1 MRMVK
6 WSLLALGVLFIVF
19 LGGLI
24 GGLADSSYR
33 SHIGIEV
40 EDALERPFTLLG
52 FDAES
57 ARRSLSA
64 PGELDPDRICLAYP
78 RTDKKIFASGGVGYT
93 PHPGDPDLGM
103 IDLLDWPEQ
112 AFVAA
117 PAGDLDSWQC
127 SDRAWSY
134 GFVSNVFLF
143 SNFVM
148 YAERYV
154 LTDSAIATLSSDR
167 DFFEKFFAED
177 NEDDPDN
184 FVAKMNDAYPD
195 ISPFRVK
202 YRIEGNVFAFQL
214 VGTRPAFV
222 NFYILFG
229 VLLAFGAVLPPLVRW
244 VANRRTKMQGRIQ

>member
-1 MRMVK
+1 MRVVK
-6 WSLLALGVLFIVF
+6 WSILTLGVLFLAF
-19 LGGLI
+19 LGALFA
-24 GGLADSSYR
+24 GLADNSYR
-33 SHIGIEV
+33 PRIGIEV
-40 EDALERPFTLLG
+40 EEALERPLTLLG

-57 ARRSLSA
+57 ARRSLSE
-64 PGELDPDRICLAYP
+64 PGEFDPDRICLAYP

-93 PHPGDPDLGM
+93 PHPGDPDIGM

-127 SDRAWSY
+127 SDRARSY

-154 LTDSAIATLSSDR
+154 LTDSAIATLSSDK

-177 NEDDPDN
+177 NDDDPDN
-184 FVAKMNDAYPD
+184 FVAKMNDTYPGM
-195 ISPFRVK
+195 SPFDVK
-202 YRIEGNVFAFQL
+202 YRIEGNIFAFQL
-214 VGTRPAFV
+214 VGTGPAFV
-222 NFYILFG
+222 NFYLLFG
-229 VLLAFGAVLPPLVRW
+229 VLLALGAIFYPLIRW
-244 VANRRTKMQGRIQ
+244 VANRRTKLQGGTT